1 MMSSDFCV
9 FHRIQRL
16 LALFE
21 ACSVT
26 AVTLV
31 SDTAAAGWSVSGGVG
46 RVRPLAVGEG
56 DEIHRNKLVTAT
68 QSGPFVKLLKV
79 TLCVSVTGGEH
90 H

>member
-1 MMSSDFCV
+1 MISSDFCV

-31 SDTAAAGWSVSGGVG
+31 TLRSFQITLLLDGASWGGVG
-46 RVRPLAVGEG
+46 RLRPLTVGVG

-68 QSGPFVKLLKV
+68 QSGPL
-79 TLCVSVTGGEH
+79 
-90 H
+90 